1 MEQFDI
7 TFRLALVVG
16 VILYLVVIF
25 FLLKKRKLSVQY
37 SIIWLF
43 SGFALLVFALAP
55 YVVLVLGDILHIVNP
70 VNFVFLVAI
79 GFMLLIL
86 LSLSAAVSQLT
97 EKNKTLTQNAALLE
111 RRIRELERQMQAHK
125 P

>member
-43 SGFALLVFALAP
+43 SGFALLVFALVP

-70 VNFVFLVAI
+70 VNFVFLAAI

-111 RRIRELERQMQAHK
+111 RRIRELEQQMQAHK

>member
-1 MEQFDI
+1 M
-7 TFRLALVVG
+7 
-16 VILYLVVIF
+16 
-25 FLLKKRKLSVQY
+25 LKKRKLSVQY

-43 SGFALLVFALAP
+43 SGFALLVFALVP

>member
-43 SGFALLVFALAP
+43 SGFALLVFALVP

>member
-43 SGFALLVFALAP
+43 SGFALLVFALVP

-70 VNFVFLVAI
+70 VNFVFLAAI

-86 LSLSAAVSQLT
+86 LSISAAVSQLT

-111 RRIRELERQMQAHK
+111 RRIRELEQQMQAHK

>member
-43 SGFALLVFALAP
+43 SGFALLVFALVP

-70 VNFVFLVAI
+70 VNFVFLAAI

>member
-43 SGFALLVFALAP
+43 SGFALLVFALVP

-111 RRIRELERQMQAHK
+111 RRIRELEQQMQAHK

>member
-43 SGFALLVFALAP
+43 SGFALLVFALVP

-70 VNFVFLVAI
+70 VNFVFLAAI

-86 LSLSAAVSQLT
+86 LSLSASVSQLT
-97 EKNKTLTQNAALLE
+97 EKNKTLTQNAAFLE
-111 RRIRELERQMQAHK
+111 RRIRELEQQMQAHK